1 VKKLKLK
8 KNTMNTETISLSNLK
23 AKDNL
28 AFLGLCIPIL
38 FLLTGVF
45 LSVYS
50 QGTLYWLGQV
60 LLSFFFL
67 QTFIL
72 LHECAHL
79 SFFKT
84 RSLNIVMG
92 HLFGFLSMIPFYSWQ
107 QMHNLHHR
115 WTGWRDKDPT
125 TETTIE
131 PSTSKAKNT
140 IVNIAW
146 RLCLPVFYLS
156 YKLSNYWN
164 LFKIKRFVNPRRYQ
178 KIKRQLLFYVLVYL
192 LVGFLYWHIILPIF
206 IPAFVISLLWKEL
219 LIMTQHSHI
228 EIPISD
234 KKEVKP
240 ISYSDQVQYTRSFHT
255 NHFFAKHF
263 LFNFNLHEA
272 HHAHP
277 AIPAYKLAEVHL
289 GVSNGPNFF
298 NWLLKA
304 KGMKGVD
311 YIFKTSK
318 HTGEVF

>member
-1 VKKLKLK
+1 MKAQSSTLL
-8 KNTMNTETISLSNLK
+8 NLK
-23 AKDNL
+23 ARNYL
-28 AFLGLCIPIL
+28 AVLGLCIPLI
-38 FLLTGVF
+38 FLTSGAL
-45 LSVYS
+45 LSIYF
-50 QGTLYWLGQV
+50 QGALYWLGQV

-92 HLFGFLSMIPFYSWQ
+92 HVFGFLSMIPFYSWQ

-125 TETTIE
+125 TETTIH

-146 RLCLPVFYLS
+146 RFFLPVFYLS

-164 LFKIKRFVNPRRYQ
+164 LFKIKRFVKPKKYQ
-178 KIKRQLLFYVLVYL
+178 RIKRQILFYILIYVVL
-192 LVGFLYWHIILPIF
+192 GFLFWDVILHVCIPGF
-206 IPAFVISLLWKEL
+206 IISLLWKEL
-219 LIMTQHSHI
+219 VIMTQHSHI
-228 EIPISD
+228 EIPISGE
-234 KKEVKP
+234 KEVKP
-240 ISYSDQVQYTRSFHT
+240 ISYVDQIKYTRSFYT
-255 NHFFAKHF
+255 NRFFARYF

-277 AIPAYKLAEVHL
+277 AIPAYKLSQVNL
-289 GVSNGPNFF
+289 GVLNSPNFF
-298 NWLLKA
+298 NWLFKA
-304 KGMKGVD
+304 KRMKGVD

-318 HTGEVF
+318 HTGELF

>member
-1 VKKLKLK
+1 
-8 KNTMNTETISLSNLK
+8 MNTQDNALSNLK
-23 AKDNL
+23 ARNYL
-28 AFLGLCIPIL
+28 AYLGLIIPVIL
-38 FLLTGVF
+38 SISGVF
-45 LSVYS
+45 ISTYF
-50 QGTLYWLGQV
+50 QGTLYWIGQI

-84 RSLNIVMG
+84 KSLNTIMG
-92 HLFGFLSMIPFYSWQ
+92 HVFGFLSIIPFYSWQ

-125 TETTIE
+125 TETTIH
-131 PSTSKAKNT
+131 PSTSKTKNS

-146 RLCLPVFYLS
+146 KFFLPVFYLS

-164 LFKIKRFVNPRRYQ
+164 LSKIKRFVNPKKYQ
-178 KIKRQLLFYVLVYL
+178 KIKVQILFYTI
-192 LVGFLYWHIILPIF
+192 LYASVCFIFWDIILLLF
-206 IPAFVISLLWKEL
+206 IPAFTISLLWKEL
-219 LIMTQHSHI
+219 VIMTQHSHI
-228 EIPISD
+228 EIPISG
-234 KKEVKP
+234 EEQVKP
-240 ISYSDQVQYTRSFHT
+240 ISYLDQVKYTRSFNT
-255 NHFFAKHF
+255 NRFFARHF

-277 AIPAYKLAEVHL
+277 AIPAYKLSQINL
-289 GVSNGPNFF
+289 GVPIGPNFF

-304 KGMKGVD
+304 KKMKGVD

>member
-1 VKKLKLK
+1 MMKQKMIK
-8 KNTMNTETISLSNLK
+8 SNLK
-23 AKDNL
+23 ARNNL
-28 AFLGLCIPIL
+28 AFFSLIVPLILCITGM
-38 FLLTGVF
+38 LLSLKNDGI
-45 LSVYS
+45 VYWS
-50 QGTLYWLGQV
+50 GQL

-84 RSLNIVMG
+84 RLLNNLMG
-92 HLFGFLSMIPFYSWQ
+92 HLFGFLSMIPYYSWQ

-125 TETTIE
+125 TESTVS
-131 PSTSKAKNT
+131 PSSSKAKNS

-146 RLCLPVFYLS
+146 KLGIPLFYVS

-164 LFKIKRFVNPRRYQ
+164 LFKIKRFLSPKKYNKV
-178 KIKRQLLFYVLVYL
+178 KIQVVIYIIIYALLSYFFGEL
-192 LVGFLYWHIILPIF
+192 IIHLF
-206 IPAFVISLLWKEL
+206 IPAFTFSLLLKEL
-219 LIMTQHSHI
+219 VIMTQHSHI
-228 EIPISD
+228 EIPLSN

-240 ISYSDQVQYTRSFHT
+240 ISYLNQVKYTRSFYI
-255 NHFFAKHF
+255 NSYFAKYF

-277 AIPAYKLAEVHL
+277 AIPAYKL
-289 GVSNGPNFF
+289 SNVNLNTLENPKFISWF
-298 NWLLKA
+298 IKA
-304 KGMKGVD
+304 KKMKGVD